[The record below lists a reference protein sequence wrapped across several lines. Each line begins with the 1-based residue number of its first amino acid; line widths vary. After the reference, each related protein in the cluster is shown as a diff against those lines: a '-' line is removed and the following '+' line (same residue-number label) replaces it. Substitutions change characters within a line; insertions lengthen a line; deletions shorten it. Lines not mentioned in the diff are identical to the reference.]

1 MVWSSMKSA
10 ETFRAAVMV
19 TVQVPVPEHP
29 SPDHPMNFDP
39 APAVAVRITCVL

>member
-1 MVWSSMKSA
+1 MVWSSIKSA
-10 ETFRAAVMV
+10 DTFRAAVMV

-39 APAVAVRITCVL
+39 EPADAVRITWVL